1 MRFNALK
8 SLIRTNIIYTTAP
21 SNLTRFRQKQ
31 AKNPSK
37 KINVS
42 RQLIMTHLLT
52 SLLYLV
58 LFGLM
63 SAFQSLVD
71 YPGIFSNMVSVFS
84 LMVLS
89 QGFLSFYNVFYES
102 KDLQSYRP
110 YAFSESEIVIG
121 KSFSVGLTVLIG
133 TLPIIAYM
141 TNLQIQSGNPVWLAI
156 PIALISLV
164 ILGSVLAFGILAAV
178 HFITKTAVFRQH
190 KRVASNILLGVTNFL
205 IFASIVLMN
214 SQNRVAGGNVVTYFP
229 PMEAFHHF
237 GVDPFALHS
246 LLEISLW
253 ALLAIVLFSIVKWKV
268 LPEFYEAA
276 LKTSETVN
284 KKKRVRKL
292 QLGSQ
297 KSFPKF
303 VWDYQISLI
312 SDGSVFLQS
321 VFMSSAMPYFF
332 ILPGLMGFLQGSG
345 YSLSPYLTPKY
356 LLPLILMTTFIAMFN
371 AGSSNLTMI
380 GISLERENFSYLKVL
395 PFDMKGYLQL
405 KFWDLFL
412 IQSILPLLIFVVVN
426 LFIGTHWFSLLAM
439 IIVWFSC
446 CLAWSIWG
454 YQRDY
459 RNLVTN
465 WTNVTELFNRSNNTL
480 KTIIAFVLLFIYIAV
495 IAVSYVLIAYL
506 PEALVYG
513 MTIGAFLLAVSVSG
527 ALYLYY
533 ANKFKREWDRN
544 R

>member
-21 SNLTRFRQKQ
+21 ANLTRFRQKQ

-71 YPGIFSNMVSVFS
+71 HPGIFSNMVSVFS

-214 SQNRVAGGNVVTYFP
+214 SQNRVADGNVVTYFP

-356 LLPLILMTTFIAMFN
+356 LLPLILITTFIAMFN

-395 PFDMKGYLQL
+395 PFDIKGYLQL

-426 LFIGTHWFSLLAM
+426 LFIGTHWFSLLSM

-506 PEALVYG
+506 SEALVYG

-533 ANKFKREWDRN
+533 ANKFKKALEE
-544 R
+544 